1 MNLELQNV
9 QLAYKDYIE
18 KHKQYFQKD
27 FIKDKIL
34 KDIIYELIRKMFL
47 NFGKSMFMCIFISDI
62 LSFVEENHDI
72 TKINRV
78 EIKKARKRIKNIRL
92 LNLKI
97 ADEIR
102 SIIKDF

>member
-1 MNLELQNV
+1 MNLILSDT

-18 KHKQYFQKD
+18 KHKQYFEKD
-27 FIKDKIL
+27 FIKNKTL
-34 KDIIYELIRKMFL
+34 RGIIYEITKKMFL
-47 NFGKSMFMCIFISDI
+47 NFGGSMFLCIFISDI
-62 LSFVEENHDI
+62 LSFVEKNHDI

-102 SIIKDF
+102 NLTKDF

>member
-1 MNLELQNV
+1 MKLELSNT

-34 KDIIYELIRKMFL
+34 KDIIYELTRKMFL
-47 NFGKSMFMCIFISDI
+47 NFGKSMFMCIFINDI
-62 LSFVEENHDI
+62 LSFVEENYAI
-72 TKINRV
+72 TKISKA
-78 EIKKARKRIKNIRL
+78 EIKKACMRIKNIRL

-102 SIIKDF
+102 NLTKDF

>member
-1 MNLELQNV
+1 MKLELSNT